1 MQRGF
6 CTFALAAALS
16 LAGCKGKP
24 SGEAPKA
31 ESASAVE
38 AKVLAKVGDRTI
50 TVGDFLEALA
60 NLDEIDRARFEAPAR
75 RKELLDAL
83 VETEALAQE
92 ARAKG
97 LEKEPAVAQELRMA
111 LRDAMLREIHRS
123 VPKAEA
129 LEVAEVRAYYDAH
142 AASYAEPERRRLQAI
157 VVASEAEAKKVL
169 TALGAA
175 PTAQRFGELVKSRST
190 DASAKTGA
198 PLDLLGDV
206 GFVSAPGD
214 DRGTNARIPEA
225 VRKAAHALA
234 GVGAVSEPI
243 AAEGAFWVVRV
254 TSVSAARSRS
264 FEEVEKTL
272 RIALAQEKRRAAEK
286 AKLAEL
292 AKAAKID
299 LDPQALEA
307 VFKAGATP

>member
-6 CTFALAAALS
+6 CTFALAAAL
-16 LAGCKGKP
+16 LATGCKAKP
-24 SGEAPKA
+24 AGEAPKVDTA
-31 ESASAVE
+31 AGVE
-38 AKVLAKVGDRTI
+38 AKVLATVGERTI

-60 NLDEIDRARFEAPAR
+60 NLDEVDRARFESPAR

-97 LEKEPAVAQELRMA
+97 LQNDPAVAQELRMA

-129 LEVAEVRAYYDAH
+129 LDVGEVRAYYSAH
-142 AASYAEPERRRLQAI
+142 TASYTEPERRRIQAI
-157 VVASEAEAKKVL
+157 VVSSEADAKKAL
-169 TALGAA
+169 LALGAA
-175 PTAQRFGELVKSRST
+175 PTAIRFGEVVKARSV

-206 GFVSAPGD
+206 GFASVPGD

-225 VRKAAHALA
+225 VRKAVHTLA
-234 GVGAVSEPI
+234 GVGAVSDPI
-243 AAEGAFWVVRV
+243 AVAGTYWIARV
-254 TSVSAARSRS
+254 TSVSAARSRG
-264 FEEVEKTL
+264 FEEVEKTI

-292 AKAAKID
+292 AKNAKIE
-299 LDPQALEA
+299 LDPAALDA
-307 VFKAGATP
+307 VFAAGSTP

>member
-1 MQRGF
+1 
-6 CTFALAAALS
+6 
-16 LAGCKGKP
+16 
-24 SGEAPKA
+24 
-31 ESASAVE
+31 
-38 AKVLAKVGDRTI
+38 
-50 TVGDFLEALA
+50 
-60 NLDEIDRARFEAPAR
+60 
-75 RKELLDAL
+75 
-83 VETEALAQE
+83 
-92 ARAKG
+92 
-97 LEKEPAVAQELRMA
+97 
-111 LRDAMLREIHRS
+111 
-123 VPKAEA
+123 
-129 LEVAEVRAYYDAH
+129 
-142 AASYAEPERRRLQAI
+142 
-157 VVASEAEAKKVL
+157 
-169 TALGAA
+169 
-175 PTAQRFGELVKSRST
+175 
-190 DASAKTGA
+190 
-198 PLDLLGDV
+198 V

-254 TSVSAARSRS
+254 TSVSAARARS
-264 FEEVEKTL
+264 FEEVEKTI